1 METLRRG
8 CLLKFLLA
16 CAVLFVLAA
25 LAGRDVGSAPG
36 CWSPEWGDLRD
47 GSSYRGVLSGA
58 RERCYLA
65 FVPPALYRARPVPI
79 VFSLHG
85 FAANPDG
92 QRANARWEVLA
103 AEQGFLVVYPQGSS
117 FPLRW
122 NVGPQARLDSVD
134 DVRLMLRHPGRSVG
148 VADDRPGARVRQRLL
163 QGGHMTHLLACA
175 LADRIAAVGIVEG
188 LGGRLGEAQRVP
200 PAGTHRAP
208 HRRHHA
214 AALHQLRAGCR
225 GNTGLDPQ
233 HGACLAG
240 RAFAALPGG
249 IDGGDRCHSPALG
262 ILRAASFAAGRVRHE
277 GLRGRA
283 MCAFTRSWRGGSQT
297 CPCASG
303 RMGHPDKQPVRTANP
318 LVPSGTCLCPREI
331 A

>member
-8 CLLKFLLA
+8 CLPKFLLA

-65 FVPPALYRARPVPI
+65 FVPPALDRARPVPI

-134 DVRLMLRHPGRSVG
+134 DVRLMLDIL
-148 VADDRPGARVRQRLL
+148 DDLSAWRTIDPRRVYVS
-163 QGGHMTHLLACA
+163 GFSK
-175 LADRIAAVGIVEG
+175 AAI
-188 LGGRLGEAQRVP
+188 
-200 PAGTHRAP
+200 
-208 HRRHHA
+208 
-214 AALHQLRAGCR
+214 
-225 GNTGLDPQ
+225 
-233 HGACLAG
+233 
-240 RAFAALPGG
+240 
-249 IDGGDRCHSPALG
+249 
-262 ILRAASFAAGRVRHE
+262 
-277 GLRGRA
+277 
-283 MCAFTRSWRGGSQT
+283 
-297 CPCASG
+297 
-303 RMGHPDKQPVRTANP
+303 
-318 LVPSGTCLCPREI
+318 
-331 A
+331 